1 MSKFNLSGAVINSTN
16 LHIGDNYY
24 YSPQDFVNKNAHLS
38 LTKEEA
44 DLVNIIFNN
53 TTSNEE
59 RYSLLES
66 LKSLKSKETSKE
78 GNKVSMLS
86 FQSLLKQLIKIGD
99 NVAGSV
105 IANYLMKI
113 AKRKDLVEFVN
124 GLLQG

>member
-1 MSKFNLSGAVINSTN
+1 MSKFNLSGAVINTTN

>member
-1 MSKFNLSGAVINSTN
+1 MSKFNLSGAVINTTN

-113 AKRKDLVEFVN
+113 AKRKNLVEFVN

>member
-24 YSPQDFVNKNAHLS
+24 YSPQDFVNKNTHLS